1 MADESRVA
9 QPPTEQ
15 LISEAVLSNYFEN
28 LSDLLIEMSDKDFD
42 LNDRFIVEPK
52 EVWLPAKHDYFLI
65 QNEIT
70 SLNSNKTVSINTIM
84 KRGKLSQIA
93 AEDLGSYH
101 EIELEV
107 KKEIK
112 ELLFKE
118 NFQQVRFG
126 DFYFISPL
134 VPSLKEITVKRMK
147 FKDTVKQ
154 MLETRLLP
162 KIANEYFG
170 EHDLNTVYSVKL
182 SDPEFSIAKDPS
194 NPISF
199 LSLIVELLDR
209 NQESIGEFN
218 VTLDFKYLDY
228 EAFNWIY
235 ENIGE
240 VDTTHLTYQE
250 EVNQAIEEL
259 VDKKQALT
267 YDGVSFMLLDYN
279 GLSARDKEIAL
290 PTEEGQ
296 MAIQAF
302 ADIFQQGGFSD
313 FLVSAEPLTTNQN
326 IIKAITTNG
335 FVLFIGPNGVSSSR
349 GIIYSPNDK
358 EHHNLRSAAQLI
370 SRYSG
375 IQSDDIPTLVALYD
389 GRRIKKIMQ
398 QKALEQGGQQ

>member
-52 EVWLPAKHDYFLI
+52 EVWIPAKHDYFLI

-70 SLNSNKTVSINTIM
+70 SLNSDKTVSINTIM
-84 KRGKLSQIA
+84 KRSKLSQVT

-101 EIELEV
+101 EVELEV

-170 EHDLNTVYSVKL
+170 EHDLNAVYSVKL

-194 NPISF
+194 NPVSF

-335 FVLFIGPNGVSSSR
+335 FVLFIGPNGISSSR

-398 QKALEQGGQQ
+398 QKALEQGGQ

>member
-1 MADESRVA
+1 MADESKIV
-9 QPPTEQ
+9 QPPVEQ
-15 LISEAVLSNYFEN
+15 LLSDAVLSNYFEN
-28 LSDLLIEMSDKDFD
+28 LSDLLIEMNDKDFD

-52 EVWLPAKHDYFLI
+52 EVWMPNKHDYFLI

-84 KRGKLSQIA
+84 KRGKLSQVA
-93 AEDLGSYH
+93 AERLGSYH
-101 EIELEV
+101 EVELEV

-126 DFYFISPL
+126 DFYFVSPL

-170 EHDLNTVYSVKL
+170 EHDLNAVYSVKL

-228 EAFNWIY
+228 EAFNWVY

-290 PTEEGQ
+290 STEEGQ

-335 FVLFIGPNGVSSSR
+335 FVLFIGPNGISSSR

-389 GRRIKKIMQ
+389 GRRIRKIMQ
-398 QKALEQGGQQ
+398 QKALEQGGQK